1 MCDICYTLAAV
12 AGQINFQLEVLMKTH
27 VMKDIDQD
35 WQLLIQEARIMG
47 LHIDDVRRF
56 LNTEKAVKKKTP
68 MKNTIRQR

>member
-1 MCDICYTLAAV
+1 
-12 AGQINFQLEVLMKTH
+12 MKTH

-47 LHIDDVRRF
+47 LNIDDVRRF
-56 LNTEKAVKKKTP
+56 LNTEKAVKKKAP

>member
-1 MCDICYTLAAV
+1 KSI
-12 AGQINFQLEVLMKTH
+12 FQLEVLMKTH